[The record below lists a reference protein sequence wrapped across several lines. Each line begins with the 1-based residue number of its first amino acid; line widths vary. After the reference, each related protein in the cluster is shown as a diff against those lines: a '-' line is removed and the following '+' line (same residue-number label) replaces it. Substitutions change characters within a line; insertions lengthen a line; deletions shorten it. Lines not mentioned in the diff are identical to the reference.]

1 MIMMPI
7 SMHSMAMYMTA
18 SPCKRGRNKGGTV
31 RQNRRATSGSPY
43 SDIFE
48 KKIARKSE
56 NRIQEGEPIGKK
68 LGVESRWAGFTTSK
82 VPPHFS

>member
-1 MIMMPI
+1 MIMVPI

-18 SPCKRGRNKGGTV
+18 SPCRRGRNKGGTV
-31 RQNRRATSGSPY
+31 RQNCRATSGSPY

-56 NRIQEGEPIGKK
+56 NRIHEREPIGKE
-68 LGVESRWAGFTTSK
+68 LEVESRAGFTTSK